1 MEKRLDGRGTS
12 WVLGD
17 FLLLMLLLEA
27 HPIWAQS
34 AEQGMSGEGLMRGLG
49 IGTALIALIW
59 LLCTEFLFRHR
70 LQRGTYHWMLLLG
83 LLVFP
88 FMTLISTTSTL
99 FEETKTVRSCAA
111 CHAMDPFVSDLR
123 NPDSTTLAA
132 RHYRNKWIPAHQC
145 YTCHT
150 TYGMH
155 GALQAK
161 LGGVRHWWRYVTGT
175 WQEPIRHRGPYPNS
189 NCLFCHAGTPKFAGQ
204 AMHTAMATDLTTNKV
219 GCVTCHGPPHP
230 PPSER
235 PLTKRPEGDREGS
248 S

>member
-1 MEKRLDGRGTS
+1 MRLPCSATESDRTKRRMEKRLDRRGVS
-12 WVLGD
+12 WVFGNC
-17 FLLLMLLLEA
+17 FLLMLLLEA

-34 AEQGMSGEGLMRGLG
+34 AEQGISGEELMRGFTVWSLG
-49 IGTALIALIW
+49 IGI
-59 LLCTEFLFRHR
+59 FL
-70 LQRGTYHWMLLLG
+70 GSPLLL
-83 LLVFP
+83 V
-88 FMTLISTTSTL
+88 

-111 CHAMDPFVSDLR
+111 CHVMDPFVSDLR